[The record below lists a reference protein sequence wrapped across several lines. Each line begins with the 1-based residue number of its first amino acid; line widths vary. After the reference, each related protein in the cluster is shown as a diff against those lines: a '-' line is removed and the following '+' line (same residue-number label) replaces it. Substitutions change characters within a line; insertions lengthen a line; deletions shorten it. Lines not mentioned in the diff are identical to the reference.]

1 MKPITEFSADEI
13 YAVLTRLV
21 QPRPVAIVTT
31 FNAEGLPHAAPYS
44 FCNLMGVNPPVLA
57 LGPSANSLG
66 EDKETLKNLE
76 ARKKFGVFFFD
87 RAHMDTMAI
96 LASPSLTR
104 WLDAGLEPCDAES
117 ASVPLIP
124 SAASGFVCEWNSTH
138 RIGQGP
144 GATIVVLG
152 EITGIQMPGDPT
164 DYHPIA
170 RMGGNQYLDTRIPEI
185 FEP

>member
-1 MKPITEFSADEI
+1 MKNAQEYTQDEL
-13 YAVLTRLV
+13 YSLLTRIV

-31 FNAEGLPHAAPYS
+31 FNPEGKPHAAPYS

-87 RAHMDTMAI
+87 REHMKTMEV
-96 LASPSLTR
+96 LAGPSLTR
-104 WLDAGLEPCDAES
+104 WLDAGLQPCDSDTSEI
-117 ASVPLIP
+117 PLIETA
-124 SAASGFVCEWNSTH
+124 SAGFVCSWRSTH
-138 RIGQGP
+138 RLGSGP
-144 GATIVVLG
+144 GATIVVLA
-152 EITGIQMPGDPT
+152 EVIGIRYPANEYE
-164 DYHPIA
+164 YHPIA
-170 RMGGNQYLDTRIPEI
+170 RMGGNAYLDTRIPEI